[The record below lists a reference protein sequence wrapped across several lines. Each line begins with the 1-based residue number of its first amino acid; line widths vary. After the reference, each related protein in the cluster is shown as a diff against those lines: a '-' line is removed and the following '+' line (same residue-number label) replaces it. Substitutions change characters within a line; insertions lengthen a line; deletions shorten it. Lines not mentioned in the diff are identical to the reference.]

1 MSTPTPDASTS
12 EGRFLTAYG
21 SWQHARMTAG
31 LAMLTAAAAQKLA
44 LAANM
49 IHWIVEFDQA
59 WEHLDQDAYTRVR
72 DAHPARGV
80 LSSLRIVY
88 ERAGVLSA
96 LELAEEGLD
105 NNLCWRQGHELSL
118 GEVDRGLY
126 DQYLGGRSLFEGEEA
141 VMDLLINGEDLAET
155 KGRRVLAQAEAVQWT
170 VGEEAPHEP
179 SAPEDPESQQVI
191 EDAMA
196 EIAMFNTHTPEEIEA
211 YHAERGG
218 YFLTLV
224 VGDEPGGHPLQI
236 EDPLWA
242 WYAIMRQMGSDT
254 TRALTLG
261 GTNPVYMFKGDYAKE
276 TVHEL
281 AQIARVLNP
290 GHWEVVEGYRT
301 THEGGGEESR
311 TP

>member
-1 MSTPTPDASTS
+1 MSTPTPDASTP

-31 LAMLTAAAAQKLA
+31 LAMLTAPEAQKLA

-59 WEHLDQDAYTRVR
+59 WEHLDQEAYTRVR
-72 DAHPARGV
+72 DTHPARGV

-96 LELAEEGLD
+96 LELAEEGVD
-105 NNLCWRQGHELSL
+105 NSLRWRQGHELGL

-126 DQYLGGRSLFEGEEA
+126 DQYLGGCSLFEGEEA
-141 VMDLLINGEDLAET
+141 VVDLLVNGEDLAET
-155 KGRRVLAQAEAVQWT
+155 QGRRVLAQAAAVQWK
-170 VGEEAPHEP
+170 VGEDAPHEP
-179 SAPEDPESQQVI
+179 SAPQDPESQRMI
-191 EDAMA
+191 EDHLA

-218 YFLTLV
+218 YFLTLL
-224 VGDEPGGHPLQI
+224 VGDEPGGHHLQI
-236 EDPLWA
+236 EDPLGA

-254 TRALTLG
+254 TRALTMG

-301 THEGGGEESR
+301 THEGDGDEPR